1 MDRNFIILFERH
13 EWQTG
18 FQYTSSIASLSNR
31 ITCKEQ
37 YIMDA
42 EEIIPTA
49 GNWPVDPQEDQPIS
63 ADRLW
68 VDGCF
73 DFTHHGM

>member
-1 MDRNFIILFERH
+1 
-13 EWQTG
+13 
-18 FQYTSSIASLSNR
+18 
-31 ITCKEQ
+31 
-37 YIMDA
+37 MDA
-42 EEIIPTA
+42 EENIPTE

-63 ADRLW
+63 LDRLW